1 MESLFPLVASETL
14 DVSSES
20 IMTAEVLADEGA
32 DNDRR
37 IVEDV
42 EFLGVFEFPSLL
54 EFESTTV
61 GGLSGITYDPESE
74 TYFAVSDD
82 RDAGEDGTP
91 RVYEISIDLSDGTL
105 DDGDVALVDVFA
117 LTQVDGTTTLDVINP
132 DPEGIALD
140 EMGQFYISS
149 ERDLNGDPAIFL
161 FDETF
166 SQIGE
171 LTVDDK
177 FLPDGGGTAGVR
189 NNLGFESLTIT
200 PDQTTLYTAT
210 ESALV
215 QDGEVA
221 SLETG
226 SAARI
231 IRYDLQ
237 TGEPT
242 AEFIYEVD
250 PIAAE
255 PDPVDAF
262 ADSGLVELLALDN
275 EGTLLALERSF
286 SVGAEDRGYTG
297 KLYLVRTQGATNVID
312 FDAVPTEIEDGE
324 LEINVDEVATKE
336 LLADLSEFDI
346 VVDNVEGLAFG

>member
-20 IMTAEVLADEGA
+20 IMTAEVLAEEGA
-32 DNDRR
+32 DNDRH

-237 TGEPT
+237 TGE
-242 AEFIYEVD
+242 
-250 PIAAE
+250 
-255 PDPVDAF
+255 
-262 ADSGLVELLALDN
+262 
-275 EGTLLALERSF
+275 
-286 SVGAEDRGYTG
+286 
-297 KLYLVRTQGATNVID
+297 
-312 FDAVPTEIEDGE
+312 
-324 LEINVDEVATKE
+324 
-336 LLADLSEFDI
+336 
-346 VVDNVEGLAFG
+346 